1 MNEKHYFV
9 YIFVFKI
16 FILLTDFVSMC
27 FLEEEAKLNRL
38 IKDCD
43 LSRLMHDLLG
53 TYVTMEEYFM
63 RESIHK
69 VNYV

>member
-1 MNEKHYFV
+1 MTFNLKVKYV
-9 YIFVFKI
+9 L
-16 FILLTDFVSMC
+16 FIHFQQ
-27 FLEEEAKLNRL
+27 LEEEAKLNRL
-38 IKDCD
+38 IKDCE

-69 VNYV
+69 VLLIVKTI

>member
-1 MNEKHYFV
+1 M
-9 YIFVFKI
+9 
-16 FILLTDFVSMC
+16 
-27 FLEEEAKLNRL
+27 EEAKLNRL
-38 IKDCD
+38 IKDCE

-69 VNYV
+69 VCFFKTRGLLPGQKLFFC

>member
-1 MNEKHYFV
+1 M
-9 YIFVFKI
+9 
-16 FILLTDFVSMC
+16 DF
-27 FLEEEAKLNRL
+27 FNIYLDEEAKLNRL

-69 VNYV
+69 VIISK